1 MLIWS
6 LSSYLHTLRGR
17 NLKEDVKNSIWAK
30 SQFSNSYTLF
40 PDRVLLAKRLS
51 PEWQCFVL
59 KEVAEQNFLIG
70 LSLCKS
76 LLMTN
81 FSDNVSG
88 NNWSMHSNGF
98 TQLLLQI
105 QIFIFLLPVLLLS
118 SKNYLDMLTQS
129 IDYVHMKEI
138 HCEKLWYPLQR
149 FYA

>member
-1 MLIWS
+1 MVIKFILAHTERQKFEGRCKKLN
-6 LSSYLHTLRGR
+6 LS
-17 NLKEDVKNSIWAK
+17 KKSIFK
-30 SQFSNSYTLF
+30 FIQTLF

-59 KEVAEQNFLIG
+59 KEVAEQNFLIA

-76 LLMTN
+76 LLMIN
-81 FSDNVSG
+81 FSDSVSA
-88 NNWSMHSNGF
+88 NKWSMHNNGF

-105 QIFIFLLPVLLLS
+105 QTFIFLLPVLLLS

-129 IDYVHMKEI
+129 IDYIHMKEI
-138 HCEKLWYPLQR
+138 HCQKLWYPIQR